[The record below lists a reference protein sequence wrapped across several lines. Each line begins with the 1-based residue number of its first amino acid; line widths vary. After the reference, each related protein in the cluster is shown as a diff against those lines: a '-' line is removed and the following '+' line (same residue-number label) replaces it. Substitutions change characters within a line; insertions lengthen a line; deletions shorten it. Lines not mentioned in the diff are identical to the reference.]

1 MARLTSN
8 SVSGFCLSRF
18 YQEFSTL
25 LPILCQ
31 KFIRFFPQF
40 LESHMSEL
48 EPSEEVKTRLK
59 GRVKGYPKL
68 SRKNALLLPYKSEIG
83 ELRARNAAYD
93 DIRLILAEENIIVS
107 LNTIYRFCR
116 DVLGEKSDQPT
127 KIRAAK
133 VVTPTVQP
141 VLLSTTIPPA
151 TDQTSIQAAL
161 QEQRR
166 ERLPGLW
173 GRRKRGPR
181 IADSK
186 NL

>member
-1 MARLTSN
+1 
-8 SVSGFCLSRF
+8 
-18 YQEFSTL
+18 
-25 LPILCQ
+25 
-31 KFIRFFPQF
+31 
-40 LESHMSEL
+40 MSEQTPPD
-48 EPSEEVKTRLK
+48 EIKTRLK
-59 GRVKGYPKL
+59 GRMKSYPKL
-68 SRKNALLLPYKSEIG
+68 SPKNALLLPYKSEIG

-107 LNTIYRFCR
+107 LNTLYRFCR
-116 DVLGEKSDQPT
+116 DVLGEKTNKP
-127 KIRAAK
+127 KKPRAAK
-133 VVTPTVQP
+133 VSAPTVQP
-141 VLLSTTIPPA
+141 VLPPPTSPPA
-151 TDQTSIQAAL
+151 SIQAAL